1 MANRR
6 ARLIRRTRDRRFRRR
21 VSTDEDTPARYE
33 ALRFRQG
40 STVVTTVARFGF
52 PGVPSFRAVDDLEP
66 YFAGYTRFVLSWLR
80 FWET

>member
-1 MANRR
+1 M
-6 ARLIRRTRDRRFRRR
+6 
-21 VSTDEDTPARYE
+21 STDEDTPARYE

-40 STVVTTVARFGF
+40 SAVVTAVARFGF